1 MGKGLGVEF
10 NSVSAQ
16 VFGCL
21 DVGKIALHKERGAD
35 SCCAKLGQHLL
46 QHRRVLEGIPAGI
59 RSEHVGGVG
68 DQGNLLGSA
77 FEDQIN
83 KITAWVAFNVEFSA
97 DHSPQGAGIR
107 IPDVAFVRT
116 RMYGNSLGA
125 KVLRAQSN
133 LEYVGHIAS
142 SAVA

>member
-1 MGKGLGVEF
+1 M
-10 NSVSAQ
+10 
-16 VFGCL
+16 
-21 DVGKIALHKERGAD
+21 
-35 SCCAKLGQHLL
+35 
-46 QHRRVLEGIPAGI
+46 LEGIPAGI

-77 FEDQIN
+77 FEDQID
-83 KITAWVAFNVEFSA
+83 KITARVAFNVEFGA
-97 DHSPQGAGIR
+97 DHGPQGAGIR
-107 IPDVAFVRT
+107 IPDVAFVRA

-125 KVLRAQSN
+125 KVLSARGD